1 MDSKIRS
8 VLDKLQKVINNYV
21 AKFDLTC
28 RLSTDFGYY
37 WADDVIEYAVVISKR
52 FDALYSEYLWEHYN
66 DVNAPLFLWSLFH
79 EIGHSQTDDF
89 FTDEAHT
96 VFSEYKNSLNPELDS
111 DVMEY
116 YHCPDEA
123 LATNWAY
130 LYMRDNASEVEALW
144 NEILPLLQELTTY
157 IDD

>member
-1 MDSKIRS
+1 MDSKLRS
-8 VLDKLQKVINNYV
+8 VLDKLQKVISDYV

-28 RLSTDFGYY
+28 RLGTDFGYY
-37 WADDVIEYAVVISKR
+37 WADDVVEYAVVVSQR
-52 FDALYSEYLWEHYN
+52 FDALFTEYLSALYA
-66 DVNAPLFLWSLFH
+66 DIDAPLFLWSLYH

-89 FTDEAHT
+89 FTEEAHA

-123 LATNWAY
+123 TATNWAY
-130 LYMRDNASEVEALW
+130 LYMRDNASEVKALW
-144 NEILPLLQELTTY
+144 NEIRPLLAELTTY